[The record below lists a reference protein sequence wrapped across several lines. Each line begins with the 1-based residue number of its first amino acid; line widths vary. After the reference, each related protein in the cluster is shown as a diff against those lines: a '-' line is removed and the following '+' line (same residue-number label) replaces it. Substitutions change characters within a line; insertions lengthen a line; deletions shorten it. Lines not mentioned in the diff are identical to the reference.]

1 MIYVLISFYTL
12 TSKIL
17 DNFNFL

>member
-12 TSKIL
+12 TSKLL